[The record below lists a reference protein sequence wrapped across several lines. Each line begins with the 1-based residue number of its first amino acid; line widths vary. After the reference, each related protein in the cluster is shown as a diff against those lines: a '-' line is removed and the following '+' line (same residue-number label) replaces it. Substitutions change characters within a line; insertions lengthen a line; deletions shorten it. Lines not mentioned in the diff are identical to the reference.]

1 MLSHREGGGGGAL
14 TLGTIGAIGVDG
26 IGVRGGALTLGASR
40 AGVGAS
46 ISIDFSGLSFALIL
60 CSS

>member
-14 TLGTIGAIGVDG
+14 TLGTIGAIGVDV

-40 AGVGAS
+40 AGVGAR
-46 ISIDFSGLSFALIL
+46 ISTDFVGSSLALIL